1 MAGFN
6 WEYFGVINFDPTALY
21 REVLL
26 LPILIVVLW
35 FLWMSVVKSTQETG
49 LPCQAMDIGEVY
61 QEAVIQDALSTDD
74 EVDSGAE
81 NEPPASKEDLNEKE
95 EDAKKDD

>member
-1 MAGFN
+1 MCEKN
-6 WEYFGVINFDPTALY
+6 LVW
-21 REVLL
+21 
-26 LPILIVVLW
+26 
-35 FLWMSVVKSTQETG
+35 
-49 LPCQAMDIGEVY
+49 PCLACWI
-61 QEAVIQDALSTDD
+61 DD